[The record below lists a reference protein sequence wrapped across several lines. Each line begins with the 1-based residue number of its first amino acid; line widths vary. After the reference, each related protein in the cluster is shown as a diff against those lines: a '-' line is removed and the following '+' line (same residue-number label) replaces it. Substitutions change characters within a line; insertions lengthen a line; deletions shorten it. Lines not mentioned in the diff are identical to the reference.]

1 MNSPEVVI
9 YGASGYTGKHV
20 AWKLA
25 ERGIPFIAAG
35 RNRPRL
41 ENQLKGMPELAGARY
56 EVVAVEHNEE
66 ALTRLL
72 TGKKVV
78 HNLVG
83 PYMQL
88 GTPVVNAALAA
99 GCHYLD
105 CTGEQDWMYLLKRDY
120 GGRFAARG
128 LALLPATSAMWNL
141 GLLAA
146 EAVMETPE
154 IDSLDITYTLAGVP
168 SVSSTLSFMRMCCQ
182 PQYFLQGK
190 KRVAWPIRGISM
202 IVPGIHE
209 VLTGL
214 PWSGGGESVWFE
226 DDPRVLN
233 CSTLVT
239 FRNQVLMDLVI
250 SRMQEFAARYK
261 DLPAAEQEA
270 ATNKWA
276 MEIAPQ
282 GEPPREDFNLH
293 RGLISCHGRGR
304 TAMRSVSMPGVAFGY
319 VGTGSIG
326 ALVIDTLLRGHQ
338 RKVGFVPAAYVVGV
352 REMHTELMSQGV
364 AGEMV
369 NVIR

>member
-1 MNSPEVVI
+1 MNTPEVVI

-35 RNRPRL
+35 RNKQRL
-41 ENQLKGMPELAGARY
+41 EEQLKAMPELEGARY

-66 ALTRLL
+66 ALTRLFS
-72 TGKKVV
+72 GKKVV

-88 GTPVVNAALAA
+88 GGPVVNAALAA

-120 GGRFAARG
+120 GQRFADRG
-128 LALLPATSAMWNL
+128 LALLPATSAMWNF
-141 GLLAA
+141 GLMVSV
-146 EAVMETPE
+146 AVLETPG

-182 PQYFLQGK
+182 PQYRLQDK
-190 KRVAWPIRGISM
+190 KRVAWPIEGVNIV
-202 IVPGIHE
+202 VPGIHE
-209 VLTGL
+209 VLTAL

-226 DDPRVLN
+226 DDARVRN
-233 CSTLVT
+233 CATLVT
-239 FRNQVLMDLVI
+239 FRNQMLMNLVI
-250 SRMQEFAARYK
+250 TRMKEFASNYK
-261 DLPAAEQEA
+261 DAPASEQEA

-304 TAMRSVSMPGVAFGY
+304 TALRSVSMPGVAFGY

-326 ALVIDTLLRGHQ
+326 ALVIDTLLRGQQ
-338 RKVGFVPAAYVVGV
+338 RHVGFVPAAYVTGV
-352 REMHTELMSQGV
+352 REMHTELVSQGV

-369 NVIR
+369 DIIR